1 MTIAAHRSD
10 IWLGGL
16 GLLMTGVAAAAIIAR
31 PKRTYLWLGLD
42 SLALIV
48 VYALA
53 IALLSRVA

>member
-1 MTIAAHRSD
+1 MTIAALRSD

-16 GLLMTGVAAAAIIAR
+16 GLLMTGVAAAAIVAR

-42 SLALIV
+42 SLVLIV